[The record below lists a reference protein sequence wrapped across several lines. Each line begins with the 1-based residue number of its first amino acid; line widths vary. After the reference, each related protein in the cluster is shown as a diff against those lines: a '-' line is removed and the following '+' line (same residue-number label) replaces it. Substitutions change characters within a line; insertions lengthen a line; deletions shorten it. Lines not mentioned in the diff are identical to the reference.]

1 MNLEQARF
9 NMIEQQLRPARVLDG
24 EVLETLA
31 VVRRED
37 FVPPAWRHLAFAETE
52 LPLGHGMAMFSPW
65 LEARAL
71 QALAMQRHENVLEIG
86 TGSGYM
92 AALLGAHADH
102 VYSFEIEP
110 ELAAL
115 ARANLQRAGVF
126 NVHVEVGDGLAG
138 LAIHAPF
145 DAIMVSGGVCTVP
158 QALLDQ
164 LKPGGRLFVVA
175 GAPPTM
181 QATLIQRS
189 GDLFHS
195 TVLFETEVGFL
206 RGAGPAPDF
215 VF

>member
-9 NMIEQQLRPARVLDG
+9 NMIEQQLRPARVLDE

-31 VVRRED
+31 VVKRED
-37 FVPPAWRHLAFAETE
+37 FVPAAWRHLAFAETE
-52 LPLGHGMAMFSPW
+52 LPLGCGAAMFSPW

-71 QALAMQRHENVLEIG
+71 QALAMRRHENVLEIG
-86 TGSGYM
+86 AGSGYM

-126 NVHVEVGDGLAG
+126 NVHVELGDGLAG
-138 LAIHAPF
+138 FAAQAPF
-145 DAIMVSGGVCTVP
+145 DAIMVSGGVATVP

-164 LKPGGRLFVVA
+164 LKPGGRLFAVV

-189 GDLFHS
+189 DKHFHS
-195 TVLFETEVGFL
+195 TVLFETEVNFL
-206 RGAGPAPDF
+206 RGAEPEPGF
-215 VF
+215 EF

>member
-1 MNLEQARF
+1 MNLEQTRF

-24 EVLETLA
+24 DVLETLA
-31 VVRRED
+31 VVKRED
-37 FVPPAWRHLAFAETE
+37 FVPLAWRHLAYAETE
-52 LPLGHGMAMFSPW
+52 LPLGQGVAMFSPW

-71 QALAMQRHENVLEIG
+71 QALAMRRHENVLEIG

-126 NVHVEVGDGLAG
+126 NVHVELGDGLAG
-138 LAIHAPF
+138 LAAHAPF
-145 DAIMVSGGVCTVP
+145 DAIMVSGGVSAVP

-164 LKPGGRLFVVA
+164 LKPDGRLFAVV
-175 GAPPTM
+175 GTPPAM
-181 QATLIQRS
+181 RATLIRRS
-189 GDLFHS
+189 GERFHS
-195 TVLFETEVGFL
+195 ATLFETEVDFL
-206 RGAGPAPDF
+206 RGAEPESDF
-215 VF
+215 EF